1 MMPEELTRDEPN
13 PQHVSEPV
21 TVRLYGFKDIT
32 LPAYLLWFLAT
43 ILIVAVLIA
52 AAREAVEP
60 RTPIGE
66 RLHRM
71 AQSEP
76 WTITLAEWVPPVLGI
91 GLAFEVVEA
100 LVVFSAFARQI
111 RQNDT

>member
-1 MMPEELTRDEPN
+1 MPEQPTCDEPN
-13 PQHVSEPV
+13 PLHVTEPV
-21 TVRLYGFKDIT
+21 TVRLYGFKEIT

-52 AAREAVEP
+52 AARETVEP
-60 RTPIGE
+60 HTPIGE

-71 AQSEP
+71 VQGEP
-76 WTITLAEWVPPVLGI
+76 WAITLAEWVPLVLGL

-100 LVVFSAFARQI
+100 LVVFSAFARRI
-111 RQNDT
+111 RQNDS

>member
-1 MMPEELTRDEPN
+1 MAEQRSSDEPN
-13 PQHVSEPV
+13 PLHVTEPV
-21 TVRLYGFKDIT
+21 TIRLYGFKDIT

-52 AAREAVEP
+52 AAREVVEP
-60 RTPIGE
+60 HTPIGE
-66 RLHRM
+66 KLHQM

-76 WTITLAEWVPPVLGI
+76 WTITLAEWVPLTLGL
-91 GLAFEVVEA
+91 GLAFEIVEA
-100 LVVFSAFARQI
+100 IVVFSAFSRRI